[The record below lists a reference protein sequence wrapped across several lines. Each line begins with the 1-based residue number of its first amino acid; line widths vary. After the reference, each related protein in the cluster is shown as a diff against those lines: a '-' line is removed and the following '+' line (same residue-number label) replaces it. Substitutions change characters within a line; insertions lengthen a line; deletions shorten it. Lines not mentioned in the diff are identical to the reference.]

1 MLFLN
6 VDNVYL
12 HRTKNV
18 KENVFLAVFHLRSFL
33 GFLDSWKKKSNSPY
47 FCVWGWWF
55 QPLCLNLFSVFCL
68 LLAHILL
75 IHIFVHYWLQK
86 WRSLEIFKSR
96 LLFLILLARSLG
108 SLHLCL
114 SFLIDYPIFKE
125 WDSKC
130 PILLCKI

>member
-1 MLFLN
+1 MTMFIFIGQ
-6 VDNVYL
+6 
-12 HRTKNV
+12 RMWRK
-18 KENVFLAVFHLRSFL
+18 RSFWQYFIL
-33 GFLDSWKKKSNSPY
+33 GHFWAFLIAEKKKSNSPY

-96 LLFLILLARSLG
+96 LLLLVLLARSLG